1 MEEKYALY
9 VLTYQIP
16 SEDFWHLPLHTLEGI
31 LLSKQAYDSWK
42 QSPRKTGDAISLDKD
57 FKQRA
62 ASKLTN
68 KGGGTGGRQE
78 HECGD

>member
-31 LLSKQAYDSWK
+31 FLSKQAYDSWK
-42 QSPRKTGDAISLDKD
+42 QSPRKTGDAISLDTD
-57 FKQRA
+57 FKKRA
-62 ASKLTN
+62 AQKLMS
-68 KGGGTGGRQE
+68 KGGEAGGE
-78 HECGD
+78 